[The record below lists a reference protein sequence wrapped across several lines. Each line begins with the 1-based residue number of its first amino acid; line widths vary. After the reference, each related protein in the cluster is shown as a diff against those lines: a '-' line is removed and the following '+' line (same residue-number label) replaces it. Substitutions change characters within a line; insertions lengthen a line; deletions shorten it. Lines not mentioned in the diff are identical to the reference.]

1 MKNIISAFAFVGAA
15 STIIA
20 TAGCSADSS
29 TKVPTGADL
38 KGTWIQAGDGYERGI
53 RVTPENK
60 GFEATVVIAEADGQ
74 GFTGYKE
81 YTDPGEKPQ
90 REVLHGV
97 VGLDGDILITD
108 EDGFFTGKLVD
119 GKIRGQFAEIGND
132 AAAINVELS
141 RQ

>member
-1 MKNIISAFAFVGAA
+1 MKHTISAFACAAGAV
-15 STIIA
+15 IA
-20 TAGCSADSS
+20 VTCGCSADHSA
-29 TKVPTGADL
+29 KVPTGADL

-60 GFEATVVIAEADGQ
+60 GFEATVVITEADGQ

-81 YTDPGEKPQ
+81 HTDPGEKPQ

-108 EDGFFTGKLVD
+108 EDGSYRGKLVD
-119 GKIRGQFAEIGND
+119 GKIKGQYAEVGKD
-132 AAAINVELS
+132 AAAMNVELS